1 MSGSAIRIRAARTKD
16 ACRLQAIRAAAF
28 APVFVSFRSILGDEI
43 YRLAQ
48 EQEDESQG
56 GLLTS
61 MLAPDSNWEL
71 YAAERGSEVVGF
83 VSIKLDND
91 ALVGEIGLNAVH
103 PSCAGKGIGTRMY
116 DFAVVLE

>member
-16 ACRLQAIRAAAF
+16 ARRFQAIRAAAF